1 MSWFS
6 LSLQKGK
13 RAQGLGDW
21 PELTQLVHGKAR
33 FGKGPSVLFCYVYH
47 FIRLEASLVL
57 TLTCVS
63 GGELILNAWK

>member
-1 MSWFS
+1 MSWFF

-13 RAQGLGDW
+13 PGLEG
-21 PELTQLVHGKAR
+21 
-33 FGKGPSVLFCYVYH
+33 GPVSFSAVYH

-63 GGELILNAWK
+63 GGELILNARK